1 MTEHDIEIDV
11 RLSASHLLVGKW
23 PMKNLVEEFLYAY
36 LGQMASIDLYSRT
49 KQLSDIG
56 YV

>member
-1 MTEHDIEIDV
+1 V